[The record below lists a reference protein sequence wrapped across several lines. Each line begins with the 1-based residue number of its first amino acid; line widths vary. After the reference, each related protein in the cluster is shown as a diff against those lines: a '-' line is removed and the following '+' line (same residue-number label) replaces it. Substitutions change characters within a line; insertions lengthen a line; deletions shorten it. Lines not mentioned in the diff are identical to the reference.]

1 MQNSRTKNS
10 VLIMITS
17 GIRQALTLVLTFV
30 SRTVF
35 IKILGAEYLGLNG
48 LFSNILSLLAL
59 SELGIGAAISFYL
72 YQPLAD
78 NDIERIKTLMKFY
91 KTCYRVIGLAIIGIG
106 CCVMPFLSCMVNF
119 DQGVPVNLYLVYF
132 IYLLNTASSYLFF
145 AYKQALVTANQEQY
159 KIENINIVFSFINC
173 LADIIILI
181 IARNFIIYLISKLLL
196 GLLKNVIIAIKIN
209 KEYKYLKENNVQ
221 SLKKKEIGTFFK
233 DVGAVSLFKSGSTLF
248 NSTDNI
254 VISML
259 LGTVV
264 VGYYSNYYMIISQIT
279 IIINMVVRSFTAGIG
294 NVIAKESKEKQYA
307 IFKQIDFLVY
317 FVVTVCTACFC
328 QLLNS
333 FVKIWV
339 GSIDANYI
347 FSQPVVIFLC
357 LNFFFDGTTQI
368 MNSFRE
374 GSGNFSTGKYLQ
386 IFGGIVNIILS
397 VILGKIFGLSG
408 IFAATVIS
416 KGFITLLPFMV
427 GISKDVFGKGKYT
440 ILLKYMKNG
449 IVAFL
454 SIALL
459 WVACTSIHMT
469 NIAGFVLEC
478 ILSIVIPSVVLIIVF
493 YKTDEM
499 KALRKRVSNIASGV
513 KNK

>member
-10 VLIMITS
+10 MLIILTS
-17 GIRQALTLVLTFV
+17 GVRQILTLVLTFV

-91 KTCYRVIGLAIIGIG
+91 KICYRVIGLAIVGIG
-106 CCVMPFLSCMVNF
+106 CCIMPFLAYMVNF
-119 DQGVPVNLYLVYF
+119 DQGVPGNLYLVYF
-132 IYLLNTASSYLFF
+132 IYLLNTASSYSFF

-159 KIENINIVFSFINC
+159 KIENINIAFSFINC
-173 LADIIILI
+173 LADIIVLI
-181 IARNFIIYLISKLLL
+181 IARNFVVYLIVKLLL
-196 GLLKNVIIAIKIN
+196 VMLKNVIIAIKIN
-209 KEYKYLKENNVQ
+209 KEYPYLKEKNVQ
-221 SLKKKEIGTFFK
+221 PLKKKEVMIFFK
-233 DVGAVSLFKSGSTLF
+233 DVGAVAIFKSGSTLF
-248 NSTDNI
+248 NATDNI

-264 VGYYSNYYMIISQIT
+264 VGYYSNYFMIISQIT
-279 IIINMVVRSFTAGIG
+279 IIINIIVRSFAAGIG
-294 NVIAKESKEKQYA
+294 NVIAKESKERHFA

-317 FVVTVCTACFC
+317 FVVTVCTACFF

-333 FVKIWV
+333 FVKIWI
-339 GSIDANYI
+339 GNIDANYVL
-347 FSQPVVIFLC
+347 SQSVIIFLC
-357 LNFFFDGTTQI
+357 MNFFFDGTTQI

-397 VILGKIFGLSG
+397 VVLGKIFGLSG

-427 GISKDVFGKGKYT
+427 GISKDVFDKGKYT
-440 ILLKYMKNG
+440 ILLKYIKNG

-459 WVACTSIHMT
+459 WFTCTSIHMT
-469 NIAGFVLEC
+469 DIAGFVLEC
-478 ILSIVIPSVVLIIVF
+478 ILSILIPSFVLIVVF
-493 YKTDEM
+493 FKTDEM
-499 KALRKRVSNIASGV
+499 TQLRKRASYMVIGFR
-513 KNK
+513 NK